1 MQKNPVFQ
9 HKLAHIFQIL
19 LGVFSAS
26 FGLKGFLL
34 PSHFLDGG
42 VTGIAL
48 LINRLM
54 GVDLSILILT
64 INVPFLLLGL
74 YQRFNW
80 LVLRSILS
88 VTALALLIYFLDFPV
103 ITEDK
108 VLIAVFGG
116 FFLGMG
122 IGLSIRGGAVLDG
135 SEILAIYLG
144 QKLKSTIGRIILV
157 FNVILFLITAI
168 LITPEIALYSI
179 LTFLIASRTTD
190 YIIHGIEEYIGV
202 TIVSDQVE
210 DIKKALLEKL
220 AVGVTVYKGK
230 GGFDSS
236 PSTAD
241 REILHTIITRLDLR
255 KIHLI
260 LDQIDPDAFVIEY
273 DVHDVR
279 GGMVNKMF
287 KIGE

>member
-1 MQKNPVFQ
+1 MARNLVFQ
-9 HKLAHIFQIL
+9 HKLAHFFQVFLGIL
-19 LGVFSAS
+19 SAS

-48 LINRLM
+48 LVNRLM
-54 GVDLSILILT
+54 EIDLSLLIVT
-64 INVPFLLLGL
+64 INIPFLLLGF

-80 LVLRSILS
+80 LVFRSIIS
-88 VTALALLIYFLDFPV
+88 VGALALFIFFLDFPV

-135 SEILAIYLG
+135 SEILAIYLS
-144 QKLKSTIGRIILV
+144 QKLKMTIGRIILV
-157 FNVILFLITAI
+157 FNIILFLITAL

-179 LTFLIASRTTD
+179 LTFLVASRTTD
-190 YIIHGIEEYIGV
+190 YIIHGIEEYIGI
-202 TIVSDQVE
+202 TIVSNCSDEV
-210 DIKKALLEKL
+210 KKAIYERLG
-220 AVGVTVYKGK
+220 VGITIYKGK
-230 GGFDSS
+230 GGFESEGAVS
-236 PSTAD
+236 E
-241 REILHTIITRLDLR
+241 REILHTIITRLEVR
-255 KIHLI
+255 KLHLI
-260 LDQIDPDAFVIEY
+260 LDEIDPEAFVIEY

-279 GGMVNKMF
+279 GGMVRKMF
-287 KIGE
+287 QLGK